1 MSPRRK
7 ADARPDAAVPN
18 FRVVLV
24 RPRYAGNVGAAVRVA
39 ANFGVRELVLV
50 DPVCSLDDDPD
61 FVRMALGAVALV
73 QLATVASLADAVAD
87 AEVAVATT
95 SARRRDPRALRT
107 PAEVAAS
114 LAGCGAGRVAL
125 VFGSERG
132 GLSLDELRLCHTT
145 LTVPTDP
152 AFPVLNLAQAVAIVL
167 ASLAGLGRALPA
179 PPDPMDG
186 PAEHAE
192 FGSAMAHL
200 EEVLLASGFLD
211 PHNPAR
217 VGDQLRR
224 WLGRT
229 VPSRR
234 ELALLHALAAHVAY
248 LQRREAKP

>member
-1 MSPRRK
+1 MSPRRM
-7 ADARPDAAVPN
+7 ADARPAGAALK

-24 RPRYAGNVGAAVRVA
+24 RPRYAGNVGAAARVA
-39 ANFGVRELVLV
+39 ANFGVHELVLV

-61 FVRMALGAVALV
+61 FVRMAMGALALV
-73 QLATVASLADAVAD
+73 EPATAASLADAVAD
-87 AEVAVATT
+87 AEVAIATT

-114 LAGCGAGRVAL
+114 LASSGVERVAL

-132 GLSLDELRLCHTT
+132 GLSRDELRICHTT
-145 LTVPTDP
+145 LAVPTDP

-167 ASLAGLGRALPA
+167 AFLAGGGRALPA

-186 PAEHAE
+186 PADHAE
-192 FGSAMAHL
+192 FRAAAAHL
-200 EEVLLASGFLD
+200 EEVLLTSGFLD

-234 ELALLHALAAHVAY
+234 ELALLHALAAHLAY
-248 LQRREAKP
+248 LQRREAEH

>member
-7 ADARPDAAVPN
+7 ADARPDAALPQ

-24 RPRYAGNVGAAVRVA
+24 RPRYAGNVGAAARVA

-61 FVRMALGAVALV
+61 FVRMAMGALAL
-73 QLATVASLADAVAD
+73 LEPATAASLADAVAD
-87 AEVAVATT
+87 AEVAIATT

-114 LAGCGAGRVAL
+114 LAGSGVERVAL

-132 GLSLDELRLCHTT
+132 GLSRDELRLCHTT
-145 LTVPTDP
+145 LAVPTDLG
-152 AFPVLNLAQAVAIVL
+152 FPVLNLAQAVAIVL
-167 ASLAGLGRALPA
+167 ASLAGGGRALPA

-192 FGSAMAHL
+192 FLAALAHL

-211 PHNPAR
+211 AHNPAR
-217 VGDQLRR
+217 VADQLRR
-224 WLGRT
+224 WIGRT
-229 VPSRR
+229 VPTRR
-234 ELALLHALAAHVAY
+234 ELALLHALAAHLAY